1 MISIFLRILVAA
13 IGARALTIRDGV
25 QIIGRDTALKTSYD
39 FIIVGGGTAG
49 LTVADRLTENPA
61 GE

>member
-1 MISIFLRILVAA
+1 MISIFLGILIAA

-25 QIIGRDTALKTSYD
+25 QIIGRDTALRTSYD